1 MTTIATHIYQSLA
14 EQIIKGALPPGQK
27 LEEKVL
33 AEQFGVS
40 RTPIR
45 EALRELAARGLVDFT
60 PRRGGVVARIGID
73 RLTDMLEAQCALEA
87 LCARLASERMTAI
100 EKGQLQEL
108 HEQAKAV
115 ASRGDREGY
124 LDLNQQFH
132 ALICAGS
139 HNATL
144 SAMVRE
150 LRDRLSPFRRTQSA
164 GIDERLMRSLEE
176 HASVVEAILG
186 SDPEAAFGAMRG
198 HNARLSTGVL
208 GLIRKSPAPVPAAAW
223 TASSPVV
230 RA

>member
-1 MTTIATHIYQSLA
+1 MTTIATRIYQSLA

-45 EALRELAARGLVDFT
+45 EALRELAARGLVDYV

-87 LCARLASERMTAI
+87 LCARLACERMTAI
-100 EKGQLQEL
+100 EKEHLQEL
-108 HEQAKAV
+108 HEQARALV
-115 ASRGDREGY
+115 LQGDRDGY

-139 HNATL
+139 HNSTL
-144 SAMVRE
+144 GAMVRE
-150 LRDRLSPFRRTQSA
+150 LRDRLSPFRRTQAA
-164 GIDERLMRSLEE
+164 GVDERLMRSLEE
-176 HASVVEAILG
+176 HAAVVQAILK
-186 SDPEAAFGAMRG
+186 SEPEAAFAAMRG

-208 GLIRKSPAPVPAAAW
+208 GLIRKAPQTP
-223 TASSPVV
+223 TPKEPVS
-230 RA
+230 ALFAG